1 MKIKLSGL
9 AAEILKAETIDYNG
23 KKDAKNLIDHL
34 SKQDADLKK
43 IQLFISVN
51 ENLISEEKGFSE
63 SDEVFVF
70 NAFAGG

>member
-1 MKIKLSGL
+1 MKIKLSGQ

-23 KKDAKNLIDHL
+23 KKDAKNLIDYL

-51 ENLISEEKGFSE
+51 ENLVSKEKAFSE
-63 SDEVFVF
+63 SDEILVF

>member
-1 MKIKLSGL
+1 MKIKLSGQT
-9 AAEILKAETIDYNG
+9 AEILKAEIIDYNG

-34 SKQDADLKK
+34 SKQDTDLKK

-51 ENLISEEKGFSE
+51 ENLVSEEGEFSE
-63 SDEVFVF
+63 SDEILVF